1 MPAGA
6 PLASNARK
14 PCGVRSIT
22 MGGAMHRPVGLLGAM
37 FALGILGFPAP
48 AALAATTTIYK
59 CFDRHLS
66 LVYTDSPCKEGERMD
81 IDAGDANP
89 VAVAKLEH
97 ARDMLDRAAAE
108 RIADERHA
116 ALQRS
121 LAGTMTRRMED
132 ERGPSDYAAPIAY
145 YDPGYSVYLTERPRS
160 KRSRM
165 ARHADLHRLAP
176 NPPYHVPRQ

>member
-1 MPAGA
+1 MDGP
-6 PLASNARK
+6 
-14 PCGVRSIT
+14 
-22 MGGAMHRPVGLLGAM
+22 MHCPVGSLGVLI
-37 FALGILGFPAP
+37 ALGTLGLVAP
-48 AALAATTTIYK
+48 SALATTTTIYK

-116 ALQRS
+116 ALERG
-121 LAGTMTRRMED
+121 LAAAMTRRQPEE
-132 ERGPSDYAAPIAY
+132 ERGASDYAVPLASC
-145 YDPGYSVYLTERPRS
+145 DP
-160 KRSRM
+160 
-165 ARHADLHRLAP
+165 
-176 NPPYHVPRQ
+176 